1 MRLLVDIGNT
11 RLKWT
16 WLDNG
21 LCGPQHALL
30 YRQNEI
36 SEQLSKE
43 WAGLALPQSVH
54 IVSVSNRQ
62 LTDNLAAWLV
72 KKWGCPVE
80 VLQTGLQCG
89 GVINGYIRPDCL
101 GVDRWAAMVAAY
113 NLINAAVCVIDCGT
127 ALTCDALDSRGR
139 HLGGVIAPGLTMM
152 RDALLERTAGI
163 EVSEPSQVETLWGR
177 DTTSCVIAG
186 GVTAALGL
194 IERVVLQLQQELDEP
209 VMAML
214 TGGDAESLLP
224 RLAVN
229 YRYEPSL
236 VLQGVAHMVLEQMD

>member
-1 MRLLVDIGNT
+1 MRLLLDIGNT

-16 WLDNG
+16 LLDNG

-30 YRQNEI
+30 YRPNAI
-36 SEQLSKE
+36 SEQLRKE
-43 WAGLALPQSVH
+43 WNGLAPPQSVH
-54 IVSVSNRQ
+54 IVSVSNRR
-62 LTDNLAAWLV
+62 LTDDLAAWMV
-72 KKWGCPVE
+72 KQWSCPVE
-80 VLQTGLQCG
+80 VLQTGLQCA
-89 GVINGYIRPDCL
+89 GVINGYTRPNSL

-113 NLINAAVCVIDCGT
+113 NLVDTPVCVIDCGT

-152 RDALLERTAGI
+152 RESLLERTAGI
-163 EVSEPSQVETLWGR
+163 ELSKPAQVETLWGR
-177 DTTSCVIAG
+177 DTTSCVFAG

-209 VMAML
+209 VLAML

-224 RLAVN
+224 RLTVN

-236 VLQGVAHMVLEQMD
+236 VLLGAARMVMEQMD